1 MKKELGKWIL
11 DVAKYLTT
19 AGLIAPFL
27 TKVEDWTWWMFS
39 GIIGS
44 VALMVTIGL
53 MLTRETEKKN
63 KKTTK
68 K

>member
-1 MKKELGKWIL
+1 MRKKLGEWIL

-27 TKVEDWTWWMFS
+27 VKVDEWTWY
-39 GIIGS
+39 IYLCI
-44 VALMVTIGL
+44 VTIVVVMVTLGL
-53 MLTRETEKKN
+53 FLSKDNKK

-68 K
+68 V